1 MFTVKDLL
9 EFDVMKSAILI
20 AGEKGINNEIK
31 FANIMETPEV
41 AKFMKGG
48 EFLISAGFAL
58 QEDEESCRRMIT
70 DFADK
75 KISAFGIN
83 VGRYL
88 QTIPVAMIEECNKRN
103 LPLIILPKNTPYMDI
118 MVPVWN
124 RTINQRLESSTE
136 QKDFYNALLDVILS
150 EKGFVGIS
158 NTLSLLIGNPVF
170 LTDSSYNLL
179 SGSITSADLQKQYGI
194 KIRDVINRIKNMW
207 NKQDLL
213 HFEKLQRLEYDSS
226 AAGKVSIVT
235 MPIMVNNVMNGNLF
249 ILELNHNLEEAD
261 FVALQDAAKI
271 IALEILKQKAG
282 FDMQNRVQSELLEDL
297 LSGYYHDENVFYRH
311 VQRMNETVSIDDKPI
326 FKAGMPMVMAFIK
339 LIDIDEL
346 NGGKQ
351 IKLPYDNKTKIR
363 NVINEYAA
371 AYHNG
376 VLISSRSDC
385 MICLFA
391 LKSDGTLNN
400 FQNLQDFMKRKYGD
414 KYCCSVGISNLFTE
428 ISEAKKAY
436 ECAKIAAH
444 SAGPA
449 PKLQVI
455 FYNKMGVYLL
465 LNEIKNVPEAKA
477 FSALYLQPLLDYD
490 TENNGELIKTLD
502 AFFADNCNL
511 RKTAES
517 LYVHKNSV
525 VYRLNKIEQ
534 MTGLDLNNSTDKFNL
549 QLALYLSK
557 IQQ

>member
-9 EFDVMKSAILI
+9 DLDIMKSAILI
-20 AGEKGINNEIK
+20 AGENGINNEIK

-58 QEDEESCRRMIT
+58 QEDDEICRRMIN

-88 QTIPVAMIEECNKRN
+88 QTIPVAMIEECNSRD
-103 LPLIILPKNTPYMDI
+103 LPLIILPKNIPYMDI
-118 MVPVWN
+118 MLPVWN
-124 RTINQRLESSTE
+124 HTINQRLESSTGH
-136 QKDFYNALLDVILS
+136 KDFYNALLDVILS

-170 LTDSSYNLL
+170 LTDGSYNLL
-179 SGSITSADLQKQYGI
+179 SGSLTSADLQKQYGI

-207 NKQDLL
+207 NKSGLL
-213 HFEKLQRLEYDSS
+213 HADKIQRLEYATS
-226 AAGKVSIVT
+226 ANSKISVAT
-235 MPIMVNNVMNGNLF
+235 MPIMVNKSLNGNLF
-249 ILELNHNLEEAD
+249 ILELNQTISEGD

-282 FDMQNRVQSELLEDL
+282 FDIQNRVQAELLEDL
-297 LSGYYHDENVFYRH
+297 LSGYYHDSAVFYRH
-311 VQRMNETVSIDDKPI
+311 VQRMNETVSPDGKPI
-326 FKAGMPMVMAFIK
+326 FKADQAMAMAFIS
-339 LIDIDEL
+339 LQDLDEL
-346 NGGKQ
+346 NGAQQ
-351 IKLPYDNKTKIR
+351 IKMPYDNKTKIR

-371 AYHNG
+371 TYHNG
-376 VLISSRSDC
+376 VLLSSRSDC
-385 MICLFA
+385 IICLFA
-391 LKSDGTLNN
+391 LKSDGTADDLSG
-400 FQNLQDFMKRKYGD
+400 LYDFVKRKAGD
-414 KYCCSVGISNLFTE
+414 KYCYSIGISNVFTD
-428 ISEAKKAY
+428 IQKVKNAY

-444 SAGPA
+444 SAEPNS
-449 PKLQVI
+449 KLQVI

-465 LNEIKNVPEAKA
+465 LNEIKNVPAAKA
-477 FSALYLQPLLDYD
+477 FSDLYLQPLLDYD
-490 TENNGELIKTLD
+490 TENSGELLKTLD
-502 AFFADNCNL
+502 AFFANNCNL

-525 VYRLNKIEQ
+525 IYRINKIEQ
-534 MTGLDLNNSTDKFNL
+534 MTGLDLSNSSDKFNM
-549 QLALYLSK
+549 QLGLYLSK
-557 IQQ
+557 IK